1 MKRSTVKDREVNK
14 VYIIK
19 ETVLR
24 VDIIDEITETVN
36 VDPVEPQTETSKRKG
51 NSHPEWKNWERLI
64 KT

>member
-51 NSHPEWKNWERLI
+51 NSHPE
-64 KT
+64 